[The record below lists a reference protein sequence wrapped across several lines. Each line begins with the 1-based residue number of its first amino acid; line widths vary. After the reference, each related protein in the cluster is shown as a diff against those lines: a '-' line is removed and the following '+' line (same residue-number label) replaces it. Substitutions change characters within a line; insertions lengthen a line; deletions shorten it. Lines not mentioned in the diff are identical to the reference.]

1 MKKTMTA
8 LALLISAALQ
18 AQTAGDTKTFKKAA
32 GAGDV
37 TSYTATVNDALLGTN
52 GSGTFG
58 FTLKN
63 TLQATLVSGT
73 NIKTINGISLL
84 GSTDIVTV
92 VDAINDGITTSS
104 PSQNAVF
111 DALALKAALSHT
123 HAAGDIT
130 SGIMATARLGSGTAD
145 VTTFL
150 RGDGTWAT
158 PAGGVSDGDKGDI
171 TVSGGGATWNIDA
184 GVVGTAELGG
194 DITAAGEALLDD
206 ADASAQRT
214 TLGLGTMATQS
225 AGAVAITGGNIAG
238 ITDLVVADGGTGAST
253 AADARTNL
261 GLAIGTDV
269 QAFDADLTTW
279 AGITP
284 GTGAGAALATN
295 VGTAGAFV
303 VNGGALGTP
312 SSGTLTNATDLPIST
327 GVSGLGAG
335 VATFLATPSSA
346 NLSSAVTDE
355 TGSGALVFAASASL
369 TTPNIGTPS
378 AGTLTNCTGLP
389 VAGTSFLQVAT
400 MSADATSTST
410 SLANV
415 GNGLTATL
423 EAFGKYMIEVYITFR
438 TAATTT
444 GIGLAINGS
453 GSATLANGELITCAS
468 TTTRSFYNWRAYDDF
483 SATGAVDAS
492 GTNLYARLNGVV
504 LNGGSSSTI
513 NVRFASEVGGSTVTV
528 EADGT
533 YMRVTKIN

>member
-483 SATGAVDAS
+483 SATGSVDAS